1 MDFLPQYIISE
12 FGFLGVAMLIIFFI
26 LKQLFNIKLEKVKD
40 EQNELTQLRKA
51 LRDREIQAL
60 KDYIE
65 NVEQGLSKHISRH
78 VEYEKNIC
86 MKIDKIYER
95 LNPMGDSVGR
105 ILGFMEAQNA
115 KGK

>member
-1 MDFLPQYIISE
+1 MDAIPQYIISE

-26 LKQLFNIKLEKVKD
+26 LKQLFNIKMEKLKH
-40 EQNELTQLRKA
+40 EQDELTALRKA

-86 MKIDKIYER
+86 AKIDKIYER